1 MIDGMNN
8 VDAVPYASHLYSLR
22 EVADAVGISL
32 LHVKL
37 LVDNGDVDSVVVL
50 GDIRMMRGRDVN
62 ALAENVRASTARM
75 RSVVTA
81 AEWERD
87 LFGDDGD

>member
-1 MIDGMNN
+1 MIEGMNN

-32 LHVKL
+32 LHVKC
-37 LVDNGDVDSVVVL
+37 LVDNGDVDSVVVD
-50 GDIRMMRGRDVN
+50 DIRMMRGWDVN